1 MKGINQYL
9 HNETKEMKKKNS
21 LKSIYDKDNSLF
33 IKNLIEEY
41 NQWLDDL
48 KQLMENRLFRQVLKD
63 IEEKKN
69 KYEKIKTELWKYR
82 LIKSKAILKIIKIK
96 MRKHYNEIILE
107 NSSQNISLKF
117 WFNQI
122 FLTLEEL
129 ILEFRYDI
137 NEHLNYNSK
146 KIIEPIQ
153 AIIEYHLEFIY
164 YLCLYSFKVNE
175 VIPLLTYLSIV
186 DRFIPFIP
194 FLSRGK
200 ILSYFQNIILFK
212 IKILVENYDF
222 LSSFENTKILFKLFF
237 REMHIFLDVDSE
249 IKISSFHNINK
260 YRNKNKN
267 KNNDGFCRII
277 EKLTL
282 AYFLRGVACENL
294 GYFKQA
300 IDSYRQ
306 CRWYSSEF
314 LFDYNKEI
322 FKFFRNLERKYI
334 IYKEIFYD
342 IRNEFLIKNNQQK
355 YKKIKKTKKKYI
367 LSSFRNHNKSG
378 IDSCINTNK
387 SKYHSTIRI
396 KSSAINSPTKRKRLE
411 KLLNNIGNNLY
422 KEEENRN
429 NSIFKKFTKN
439 SFVLSTVNM
448 IDNLLS
454 DQFNHVLKKMKKVEI
469 TKPEEEI
476 NHLINWT
483 INIKRQKEF
492 KDRLEKLK
500 DSNKH
505 KKYRNNSCIQF
516 ENFSINNYYT
526 KNIKQK
532 IKLRN
537 HNASKIDDQSKENT
551 EKSICNNYKRLIK
564 SKSLKNEISAF
575 DNIIKSKSTI
585 SLSKNNQT
593 KSIKSYQRKYKKIL
607 KYPLNKD
614 VFSKSVLSKKNFLDT
629 FYGKELNFQKKLL
642 KLKGYDIEKNT
653 NNYNH
658 QKAINS
664 AEQDFNIIR
673 CFAESKNTKKNL
685 LNLVKNT
692 NEFNHLEIM
701 FQNKKLRA
709 RSNKQLNLKNLNSF
723 MLLNHI
729 NPVKEKYNP
738 DNVKQINEEKS
749 KMLNIECAKL
759 ELLQNKYEKQKKDM
773 MNKRIRKKRK
783 EGTNFY

>member
-1 MKGINQYL
+1 MKEINQYL
-9 HNETKEMKKKNS
+9 HNETKEMKKNS

-69 KYEKIKTELWKYR
+69 KYDQIKTELWKYR

-146 KIIEPIQ
+146 EIIEPIQ
-153 AIIEYHLEFIY
+153 TIIEYHLEFIY
-164 YLCLYSFKVNE
+164 YLCIYSFKVNE
-175 VIPLLTYLSIV
+175 VIPLLAYLSIV

-194 FLSRGK
+194 FFSRSK
-200 ILSYFQNIILFK
+200 ILNYFQNIILFK

-222 LSSFENTKILFKLFF
+222 LSSFENAKILFKLCF
-237 REMHIFLDVDSE
+237 REMHIFLDVNSE
-249 IKISSFHNINK
+249 IKIGSFHSINK
-260 YRNKNKN
+260 YKNKN

-277 EKLTL
+277 QKLTM
-282 AYFLRGVACENL
+282 AYFLRGVVCENL

-306 CRWYSSEF
+306 CRWFSSEF

-322 FKFFRNLERKYI
+322 FKFFRHLERKYI

-355 YKKIKKTKKKYI
+355 YKKVKTKKKYI
-367 LSSFRNHNKSG
+367 LGSFRNNRKRSIDSRTNMNKS
-378 IDSCINTNK
+378 NH
-387 SKYHSTIRI
+387 HSSIRL
-396 KSSAINSPTKRKRLE
+396 KSSTINSPIKRKRLE
-411 KLLNNIGNNLY
+411 NLLNNIGNNLY

-448 IDNLLS
+448 INNLLS
-454 DQFNHVLKKMKKVEI
+454 DQFNHILKKMKKVEI

-492 KDRLEKLK
+492 KDGLARLK
-500 DSNKH
+500 DSHKNKI
-505 KKYRNNSCIQF
+505 YRNNSCIQF

-526 KNIKQK
+526 QNLKQK
-532 IKLRN
+532 LKLRN
-537 HNASKIDDQSKENT
+537 YNASKIDDQSKENT
-551 EKSICNNYKRLIK
+551 EKSICNNYTQLMK

-585 SLSKNNQT
+585 TLSKNNQT
-593 KSIKSYQRKYKKIL
+593 KSTKNFQRKYQNIL

-614 VFSKSVLSKKNFLDT
+614 VFSKSVLSKKNFLDM

-692 NEFNHLEIM
+692 NDFNHLEIM
-701 FQNKKLRA
+701 LQNKKLRA
-709 RSNKQLNLKNLNSF
+709 RSDKQLNLKKLNNF

-729 NPVKEKYNP
+729 NPVKDKYNP

-759 ELLQNKYEKQKKDM
+759 ELLQNKYEKQKKLM